1 MLKIVV
7 VSGARPN
14 FVKVAPIVAQFQRSC
29 ESFRTTLVHTGQHYD
44 EAMSDSFFRDLNL
57 PAPNISLEVGSASH
71 AQQTG
76 EIMKRFEP
84 ILQDYKPDYVLVV
97 GDVNSTL
104 ACALTASKLGIG
116 VIHVE
121 AGLRSFDRS
130 MPEEINRVMTDH
142 LSDLLFVTEESGRK
156 NLLREGISAEKIH
169 FVGNVMID
177 SLRKQLD
184 LASRSDVLRRYGL
197 TSGKF
202 GLVTLHRPSNVDHVP
217 VFKGVLQALERVSR
231 EVALIF
237 PLHPRTQERVR
248 DEELASFFA
257 NREGTLDATP
267 KQQGLYGTP
276 PVSYL
281 EFLELMRNA
290 RIVLTDSGGVQEE
303 TTALSIPCLTL
314 RNNTERP
321 STVEIG
327 TNQLVGTDPN
337 AITKAAFQV
346 LASKKSGAAIPPL
359 WDGRAAERIASALLL
374 MEAPSGV
381 ATLSNG

>member
-1 MLKIVV
+1 M
-7 VSGARPN
+7 
-14 FVKVAPIVAQFQRSC
+14 
-29 ESFRTTLVHTGQHYD
+29 HTGQHYD
-44 EAMSDSFFRDLNL
+44 EAMSDSFFRDLSI

-130 MPEEINRVMTDH
+130 MPEEINRVLTDH

-184 LASRSDVLRRYGL
+184 LASHSDVLQRYGL
-197 TSGKF
+197 TPGQF
-202 GLVTLHRPSNVDHVP
+202 GLVTLHRPSNVDHLP

-267 KQQGLYGTP
+267 KQQGLYGTA
-276 PVSYL
+276 PVGYL

-321 STVEIG
+321 STIEIG

-337 AITKAAFQV
+337 AIVKTALQV

-374 MEAPSGV
+374 KEAPSEV
-381 ATLSNG
+381 ATLSDG